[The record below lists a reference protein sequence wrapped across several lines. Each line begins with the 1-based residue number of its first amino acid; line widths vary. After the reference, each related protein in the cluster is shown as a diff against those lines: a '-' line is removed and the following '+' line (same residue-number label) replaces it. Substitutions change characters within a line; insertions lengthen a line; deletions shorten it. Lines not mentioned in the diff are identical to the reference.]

1 MLSSRCRPQMFS
13 QYGMDSG
20 QKKTGLFIVHFAVT
34 RGALPVVRAWSNHLI
49 IAQTVEQEWMENEND
64 NHTSTI

>member
-1 MLSSRCRPQMFS
+1 MLN

-20 QKKTGLFIVHFAVT
+20 QKKTGLFIAHFAVT
-34 RGALPVVRAWSNHLI
+34 RGVLQAARAWSNHLI
-49 IAQTVEQEWMENEND
+49 IAQTAEQEWMENEND